1 MEKIVS
7 IFVCRLNDLQRFNS
21 CCSDE
26 GRRCDWFE
34 SSLFSSEMSVSRYPV
49 ASFWSSEKQRTNVNK
64 IIRKADRSVRV
75 WTDRLCGN
83 VLYWNM
89 ATMRHHLRLSL
100 PVSRTALLLLCKS
113 HTHVCMHFC
122 KCQCNFYI
130 ICLTLK
136 AFKHYLKIGK
146 LVSTLYHIF
155 FLVFS
160 K

>member
-21 CCSDE
+21 CSSDE
-26 GRRCDWFE
+26 GRQCDWFE
-34 SSLFSSEMSVSRYPV
+34 SWLFSSGMSVPRYPV
-49 ASFWSSEKQRTNVNK
+49 ASFWFSEKQWTNVNK
-64 IIRKADRSVRV
+64 IIRKADRCVRV
-75 WTDRLCGN
+75 WTERLCNN

-100 PVSRTALLLLCKS
+100 PVSHTALLLLCKN
-113 HTHVCMHFC
+113 HTRVYMLFR

-130 ICLTLK
+130 ISLTLK
-136 AFKHYLKIGK
+136 AFKDYLKIGK
-146 LVSTLYHIF
+146 LVSTLYRIF
-155 FLVFS
+155 FLAFS